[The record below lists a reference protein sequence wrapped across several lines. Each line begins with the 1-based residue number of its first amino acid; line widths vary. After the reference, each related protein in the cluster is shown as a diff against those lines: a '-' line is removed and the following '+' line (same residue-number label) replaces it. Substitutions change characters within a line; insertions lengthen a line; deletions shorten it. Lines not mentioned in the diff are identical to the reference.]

1 MENNI
6 YNIYYDEEGDFLE
19 LILGE
24 PPSSEGTDEVESGVF
39 VTKNLDTDEIY
50 SIGILGFKKKYQI
63 FKALL
68 KKLNIDFPLTIGY

>member
-24 PPSSEGTDEVESGVF
+24 PPNSEGTEEVESGIF

-50 SIGILGFKKKYQI
+50 SVGILGFKKKYH
-63 FKALL
+63 LL
-68 KKLNIDFPLTIGY
+68 NSILRKLNINFPLTIGY

>member
-24 PPSSEGTDEVESGVF
+24 PPGREGSDEVESGVF

-50 SIGILGFKKKYQI
+50 SIGILGFKKKYQLLKVI
-63 FKALL
+63 L

>member
-24 PPSSEGTDEVESGVF
+24 PPNSEGTEEIESGIF
-39 VTKNLDTDEIY
+39 ITKNLETDEIY
-50 SIGILGFKKKYQI
+50 SVGILSFKKRCHLLNSI
-63 FKALL
+63 L
-68 KKLNIDFPLTIGY
+68 KKLNINFPLNIGC